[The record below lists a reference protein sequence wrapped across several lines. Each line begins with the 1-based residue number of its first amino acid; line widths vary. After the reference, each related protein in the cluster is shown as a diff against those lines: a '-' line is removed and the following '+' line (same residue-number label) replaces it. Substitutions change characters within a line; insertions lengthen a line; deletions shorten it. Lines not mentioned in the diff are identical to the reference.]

1 MTHAIRM
8 KGVLIAL
15 VALSLSAGA
24 AFASTSGLSTAT
36 GVSGKTVPVA
46 TKPEAGTDEDATGT
60 PDEQETEATGD
71 TKPADTTDTPDTTSD
86 TNCSTSPIG
95 LTAEQLAAMTHGQ
108 VVCWAAQQ
116 QTPDGF
122 ANHGAWVKSWASGF
136 GGSQAASK
144 AAAGLAHKG
153 QGTTHKP

>member
-24 AFASTSGLSTAT
+24 AFASTNGLSTAT

-46 TKPEAGTDEDATGT
+46 TKPETGSDEDATET
-60 PDEQETEATGD
+60 PDPQETEATQD
-71 TKPADTTDTPDTTSD
+71 TKPADTTDTTDTSSN
-86 TNCSTSPIG
+86 TNCSTSPVG
-95 LTAEQLAAMTHGQ
+95 LTADQLAAMTHGQ
-108 VVCWAAQQ
+108 IVCWAAQQ
-116 QTPDGF
+116 PTPDGF
-122 ANHGAWVKSWASGF
+122 VNHGAWVKSWAMGF

-144 AAAGLAHKG
+144 DAAGLAHKG
-153 QGTTHKP
+153 QGKTHKP